1 MSYRLNFEN
10 KILDHYFDVLKQR
23 SSGNLLI
30 KDRYFFSMNL
40 NIEKDNL
47 FICGDHFEK
56 IQFKTPTR
64 INKIHKAF
72 DDIACLYC
80 IEYKKMK
87 YFPYLNKITCNNVNF
102 FLNEIHNKIFSNV
115 VFDLEAGINKK
126 DLYQFL
132 WERDKDIS
140 INKLDTHLT
149 NLKNLIFTNFNFLI
163 NFKSVKN
170 ILYLN

>member
-10 KILDHYFDVLKQR
+10 RILDHYFDILKQR

-40 NIEKDNL
+40 NLEKGNL
-47 FICGDHFEK
+47 FVFGDHFEK
-56 IQFKTPTR
+56 IQFKTPIS
-64 INKIHKAF
+64 INKIHNAF
-72 DDIACLYC
+72 DNIACLYC

-87 YFPYLNKITCNNVNF
+87 YFPYLNKITHNNINF

-115 VFDLEAGINKK
+115 IFDLDAGINKK

-149 NLKNLIFTNFNFLI
+149 NLKNLIFKNFNFVI
-163 NFKSVKN
+163 NFKSTKN
-170 ILYLN
+170 FLYLN